1 MVDLKNS
8 RVNLTFKE
16 NDNINNCLD
25 ILASQK
31 DEVTLNFSKIRRA
44 MWAND
49 SSKERRA
56 YILINDFFVQP
67 KFDQS

>member
-16 NDNINNCLD
+16 NNNINNCLD

-31 DEVTLNFSKIRRA
+31 DEVALNFSKIRRA

-49 SSKERRA
+49 SLSKKEE
-56 YILINDFFVQP
+56 YIFL
-67 KFDQS
+67 